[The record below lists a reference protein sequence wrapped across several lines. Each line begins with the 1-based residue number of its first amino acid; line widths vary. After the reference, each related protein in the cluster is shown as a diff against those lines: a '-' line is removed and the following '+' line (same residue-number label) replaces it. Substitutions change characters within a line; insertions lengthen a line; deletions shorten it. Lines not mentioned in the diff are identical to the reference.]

1 MKVNWS
7 PLALEKLANAAEFIA
22 LDNPSAAEQWVN
34 DLFDKTELLS
44 NQPQMG
50 RIVTELQRANCR
62 ELIFGNYR
70 IIYIINT
77 EIRILTVR
85 NCSQVLTENDI

>member
-22 LDNPSAAEQWVN
+22 LDNPSAAEQWAN
-34 DLFDKTELLS
+34 DLFDKTALLS
-44 NQPQMG
+44 NQTQMG
-50 RIVTELQRANCR
+50 RIVPELQRSNCR

-70 IIYIINT
+70 IIYMINT
-77 EIRILTVR
+77 EIQILTVR
-85 NCSQVLTENDI
+85 NCRQILTDHDI

>member
-22 LDNPSAAEQWVN
+22 LDNPSAAEQWAN

-44 NQPQMG
+44 DQPQMG
-50 RIVTELQRANCR
+50 RIVPELQRANCR

-70 IIYIINT
+70 IIYTIG
-77 EIRILTVR
+77 
-85 NCSQVLTENDI
+85 NDIQITTIRNVRQSFTGNDL

>member
-85 NCSQVLTENDI
+85 NCRQILTEHDI